1 LDLSINRV
9 FNNIFGKSLERI
21 KKRRKKGVPQSEL
34 FSSKALFFVRNR
46 IYFQSFKSEKETYL

>member
-1 LDLSINRV
+1 M
-9 FNNIFGKSLERI
+9 
-21 KKRRKKGVPQSEL
+21 PQSEL